1 MSLKKNLN
9 DRSGTREGI
18 SGVVSTTKAI
28 YSTTSKKGQ
37 VVSWCLDYLSGF
49 YGDFANFKLWTACH
63 KIYNSLN
70 DKYMYFYVSKH
81 HNMFP
86 LDQQYVTT
94 GVMAASEIPPQ
105 MANFQILYRAAF
117 YFFLAAKTAHWANC
131 YFVLNFS
138 LLAPKTA
145 YFGI

>member
-1 MSLKKNLN
+1 MSLKKKIKWQVRYPGG
-9 DRSGTREGI
+9 DFRG
-18 SGVVSTTKAI
+18 STPKAI

-63 KIYNSLN
+63 KIYNALN

-81 HNMFP
+81 HKMFP
-86 LDQQYVTT
+86 LDQQYFTT

-105 MANFQILYRAAF
+105 MANFQTF
-117 YFFLAAKTAHWANC
+117 SQGDFFPC
-131 YFVLNFS
+131 QGDF
-138 LLAPKTA
+138 
-145 YFGI
+145 